1 MRYAGRV
8 LPRAVA
14 GPEAPEVS
22 NRKQTGLLVVTGRV
36 WLLQ

>member
-1 MRYAGRV
+1 MQYVGRV

-36 WLLQ
+36 QLLK